1 MAGWAVEAARQ
12 AGCSVSVVIGHQADA
27 VREALPGCSYA
38 LQDPPMGTGHAVQ
51 CALDALPEEGVVVVM
66 PGDAPLITAQ
76 TLERLLSS
84 HAGLCTVLTMRVA
97 EPGAYGRFIR
107 GERSYIVEA
116 ANATEEELACT
127 EVNSGVYA
135 FDAAWL
141 RERVQGLKPHP
152 PKGEYYLTD
161 VIEAASNEGGL
172 HAVLHADPDEMMGV
186 NDRVALAV
194 AERALRSRINT
205 GWLAHGVS
213 MRDPNTTYI
222 DVGVRLEQDV
232 RIEPGALLTGNT
244 VVEGGSVV
252 GSGCVLH
259 DTHVGPNTL
268 LKPMVV
274 CTGVRIG
281 TDVAVGP
288 MSQLREGT
296 VIDDGCKVGNFV
308 ETKKAHLHAGVKA
321 GHLSYLGD
329 CEIGAATNIGAG
341 TITCNYDGWG
351 KHRTTIG
358 EGAFIGSNS
367 ALVAP
372 AQIGAGAIVGAGS
385 VITEPVGD
393 DALAIG
399 RGRQRNLDGAAP
411 KIHARNRKRSGK

>member
-1 MAGWAVEAARQ
+1 
-12 AGCSVSVVIGHQADA
+12 
-27 VREALPGCSYA
+27 
-38 LQDPPMGTGHAVQ
+38 MGTGHAVQ
-51 CALDALPEEGVVVVM
+51 CALAALPKEGVVVVM
-66 PGDAPLITAQ
+66 PGDAPLITSE
-76 TLERLLSS
+76 TLERLLSL
-84 HAGLCTVLTMRVA
+84 HEGLCTVLTMTVDP
-97 EPGAYGRFIR
+97 PGAYGRFIR

-116 ANATEEELACT
+116 ANASAEELACT

-141 RERVQGLKPHP
+141 REQVQGLKPHP

-161 VIEAASNEGGL
+161 VIEAASAEGGL
-172 HAVLHADPDEMMGV
+172 HAVLHPDADEMMGV

-194 AERALRSRINT
+194 AEAALRARINRR
-205 GWLAHGVS
+205 WLAHGVS
-213 MRDPNTTYI
+213 MRDPSTTYI
-222 DVGVRLEQDV
+222 DVGVRLEQDA

-244 VVEGGSVV
+244 VVEGHSVI
-252 GSGCVLH
+252 GAGCVLH
-259 DTHVGPNTL
+259 DTHVGPRTV

-281 TDVAVGP
+281 SGVALGP
-288 MSQLREGT
+288 MSQFREGT
-296 VIDDGCKVGNFV
+296 VVDDDCKVGNFV

-329 CEIGAATNIGAG
+329 CEIGAKTNIGAG

-372 AQIGAGAIVGAGS
+372 AHIGAGAIVGAGS

-411 KIHARNRKRSGK
+411 KLHARNRLRSESSKGRK